1 MKKLRKTEAK
11 LKKSVAYNKSVYI
24 SWKTF
29 YSHLILQL
37 VFY

>member
-1 MKKLRKTEAK
+1 MKKFRKTEAK

-29 YSHLILQL
+29 YI
-37 VFY
+37 VT